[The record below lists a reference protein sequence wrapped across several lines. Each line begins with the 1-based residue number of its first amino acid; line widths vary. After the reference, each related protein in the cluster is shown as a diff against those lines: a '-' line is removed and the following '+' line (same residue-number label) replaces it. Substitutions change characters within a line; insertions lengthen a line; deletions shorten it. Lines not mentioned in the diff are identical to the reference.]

1 MDIVYHHIMSHF
13 APGRAL
19 SDGQCNLVQL
29 TSEVKRVKK
38 VDKDGKPLLVP
49 EWPERSWE
57 TKTFGNMEVKR
68 RKRRASCSDR
78 IELAPDPGLSIAHVK
93 LPSPHLQHIPALLHT
108 RRPISP
114 TPTRTHLHRQPAF
127 LRLIPPPLL
136 GYGDLVSC
144 EVWLTSSL
152 VAKLDLSFHQVT
164 SSSSSRLV

>member
-13 APGRAL
+13 APSRAL

-57 TKTFGNMEVKR
+57 TRTFGNMEVKR

-93 LPSPHLQHIPALLHT
+93 LPSPHLQLNTSQPYYIRA
-108 RRPISP
+108 PISP

-127 LRLIPPPLL
+127 LRLIPLPLL
-136 GYGDLVSC
+136 GYGDIVS
-144 EVWLTSSL
+144 
-152 VAKLDLSFHQVT
+152 
-164 SSSSSRLV
+164 